1 MKTGRTLLAL
11 AALVLTASATVADD
25 KPTPGTTRPGRTPT
39 AFAPPST
46 GFDLKAVDIGTTGSP
61 SYFPIFTFMNVGT
74 KATTKTVRFVM
85 RFQGG
90 DAMWGEVPPLGAG
103 RRNVQTMSGSWGG
116 FARYGLELEIFVDCD
131 NLIKEDDEHNNVYKE
146 TLRDPRKLQQT
157 PIPHP

>member
-1 MKTGRTLLAL
+1 MKNAGILLAL
-11 AALVLTASATVADD
+11 AALLVTATALADD
-25 KPTPGTTRPGRTPT
+25 AKPTSGPNLPGRTPT
-39 AFAPPST
+39 GIQPAKT
-46 GFDLKAVDIGTTGSP
+46 GYDLKAVDIGTTGSP

-90 DAMWGEVPPLGAG
+90 DAMWGEVPPLGVG

-116 FARYGLELEIFVDCD
+116 FARYGLELEVFVDCD
-131 NLIKEDDEHNNVYKE
+131 NLIKEDDEHNNVYRE